1 MICGSDFKVET
12 RHLHCLPQRAN
23 SVCWIFRLSLSL
35 SLTNTPKWT
44 HFTCQTSTLN
54 AVVIEPHCHAV
65 GFYHHVRSLLSQTLI
80 LPRASVF
87 FYKQRDDGNEVTPD
101 QRDGEDEV
109 VSLVQ
114 TYRKLIFFN
123 YLQPYPNLI
132 SNLCVH

>member
-1 MICGSDFKVET
+1 M
-12 RHLHCLPQRAN
+12 
-23 SVCWIFRLSLSL
+23 CWIFRLSLSL
-35 SLTNTPKWT
+35 T
-44 HFTCQTSTLN
+44 HSHKHTQMDTFHLSNQYFK
-54 AVVIEPHCHAV
+54 CHAV